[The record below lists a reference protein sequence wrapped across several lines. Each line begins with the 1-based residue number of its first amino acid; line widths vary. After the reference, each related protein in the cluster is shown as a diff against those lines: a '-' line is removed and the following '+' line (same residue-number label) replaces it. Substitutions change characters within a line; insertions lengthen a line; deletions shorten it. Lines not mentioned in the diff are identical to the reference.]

1 MKSVPSLNHRKIQWI
16 FSVLNSVLPLRAA
29 EKKKYTANLGASYT
43 SSLKMPLKAHAEN
56 EAVTLFAVT
65 IHLESG
71 AFQGTC
77 ICQSTGSIEE
87 P

>member
-1 MKSVPSLNHRKIQWI
+1 MDFQCVEFCIATQSSW
-16 FSVLNSVLPLRAA
+16 
-29 EKKKYTANLGASYT
+29 KKKYTANLGASYT